1 MKNKEGYS
9 DPTAGRAD
17 PGGRPA
23 AGERGHVP
31 ADDQVNV
38 YDLPP
43 SDPGQGDD
51 RG

>member
-1 MKNKEGYS
+1 MMRNKEGYP
-9 DPTAGRAD
+9 D
-17 PGGRPA
+17 PA

>member
-1 MKNKEGYS
+1 MKNKRGLPGS
-9 DPTAGRAD
+9 DRGQSGAGSQPT
-17 PGGRPA
+17 